1 MKVFDINDS
10 RAVNPDKRKP
20 LSVQFKKQWPTLLML
35 TPALC
40 LVFLFS
46 TVPLA
51 GLYIAFTQFRIA
63 RGIFGSEFVGLA
75 NFIRFFKFT
84 DDINHLLRN
93 TLTVNI
99 LMIITNTTLAV
110 AFAILIREIRF
121 KLFAKTV
128 QTASFFPYFIS
139 WVIAYSVVSSLF
151 AVRTGAVNMVLVD
164 WGVLNTGI
172 NLLGEAKYA
181 HGLVIWM
188 NVWKSI
194 GYNSMIY
201 ITAMTGIPMELYEA
215 ATVDGAGRFRR
226 IWHITLPGIIPTLSI
241 LIILSMGSILS
252 SGIDFFFVFQ
262 NITNWSK
269 MEMFDMYIYNRGLLK
284 GDYSYATA
292 VSIMKSIVSI
302 ALLMMANF
310 TARKISG
317 SSIF

>member
-1 MKVFDINDS
+1 M
-10 RAVNPDKRKP
+10 
-20 LSVQFKKQWPTLLML
+20 LM
-35 TPALC
+35 PALC
-40 LVFLFS
+40 LVFIFN
-46 TVPLA
+46 TVPLVW
-51 GLYIAFTQFRIA
+51 LYNAFTNFRIS
-63 RGIFGSEFVGLA
+63 RGVFGSEFVGFS

-84 DDINHLLRN
+84 DDMNHLLRN
-93 TLTVNI
+93 TLTINI
-99 LMIITNTTLAV
+99 LGLIANTTLAV
-110 AFAILIREIRF
+110 TFAILIKEIRF
-121 KLFAKTV
+121 KFYAKSV
-128 QTASFFPYFIS
+128 QTVSFFPFFIS

-151 AVRTGAVNMVLVD
+151 SVRTGAINVILMDLGIINS
-164 WGVLNTGI
+164 GI
-172 NLLGEAKYA
+172 NLLGDPKYA
-181 HGLVIWM
+181 HGLTIWL

-226 IWHITLPGIIPTLSI
+226 IWHITLPGILPTLSI
-241 LIILSMGSILS
+241 LLIMSMGSILN

-292 VSIMKSIVSI
+292 VSIMKSMVSI
-302 ALLMMANF
+302 MLLTIANF
-310 TARKISG
+310 SARKLSG